1 MVSIFLSVEMNEAEL
16 KPILHFP
23 PSRKL
28 ETPEAAVGLDRDE
41 ADAGAT
47 EARKRVGQ
55 RERENGEENRKLWFD
70 VTEGKRGDRDFQ
82 ACFDIF

>member
-1 MVSIFLSVEMNEAEL
+1 MNEAEL

-23 PSRKL
+23 PSRKLEKIL